1 MQTPNIKTSEKV
13 IPMIYAYTT
22 PGVTYHDGYI
32 KIGYTE
38 GNVDKRIHDQ
48 NHTPGIFAK
57 KEWQGTAIFDDG
69 SGDSFT
75 DKPLHAYMRNL
86 GVKQP
91 QDLGNTYF
99 DPKDRNEWFY
109 ISASESRKMF
119 NDFRGNRGIL
129 SSIRMVVPY
138 TLRHEQAEAIRM
150 MLDYKTDNP
159 NGEFLMNCKPRFGKT
174 LTVYDFCK
182 QAGAQTVLIVT
193 NRPAIANSWYDD
205 YVQFLGVESGYR
217 FVSEVDA
224 LRNRPGVLSR
234 KQYTELIETDPSGSV
249 NCIEFVSLQ
258 DMKGSIYF
266 SPYGIDKLGEVAK
279 MNWDVLVVDEAHEG
293 VDTYKTDIAFDH
305 IHRNFTI
312 HLSGTPFKALANNK
326 FGKDAIYNWTYADE
340 QDAKEKWDDSRG
352 ENPYSILPTLNL
364 FTYQM
369 SEIIK
374 EELKQGIEIQGETEE
389 YAFDLNEFFRTANGK
404 FVYEASVDRF
414 LDALT
419 LQKKF
424 PFSTSELRNELKHT
438 FWILERVESARALAK
453 KLNDHPVFKD
463 YKVVLAAGDGKID
476 DTDQNQKSFDAVREA
491 IAHNDKTITLSVG
504 QLTVGVTI
512 PEWSGVLILSNIK
525 SPALYMQA
533 AFRAQNP
540 CLYQKGLD
548 HYRKE
553 NAYVFDFDP
562 ARTLTI
568 YEEFANDLIPAT
580 AAGKGDLA
588 KRQENIRQLLN
599 FFPVIGEDESG
610 ELVPLDPEQVLSIPR
625 KIRSMEVVRRG
636 FMSNFLFQNISQIFG
651 APKEVLDIINQMQSY
666 SEPPAVKLPEE
677 VKEDLQLDDEG
688 NVSLSDEY
696 VDQKTSEIFGNKI
709 FDTSSVQDVV
719 KTTREEMPDDDT
731 AQNKAISEA
740 VKEIVHDTVKN
751 EIIENVKEQY
761 GASMRASDAK
771 RMENLI
777 NADADRA
784 IDKEITN
791 IAIEQNVV
799 EQERSDAMQKRHETG
814 RTTEEIN
821 KEFDQKQKEIKDS
834 LGERLQNAI
843 KNVIENSKKDVTKTV
858 ETTIKQREKNEIEDG
873 IRDHLR
879 GFSRTIPSFLMAYGD
894 NTVTLATFDT
904 VIPDKVFKDVTSITL
919 DDFRLLR
926 DGGVRKDK
934 ETGEDVIVPGKFF
947 DEVVFDDSVQEFLN
961 LKKKLADYFDEKSI
975 EDIFDYIPPQKT
987 NQIYTPKTIVKMMVD
1002 KLEEENPG
1010 CFDQPD
1016 KTFIDLYMKSGL
1028 YPAEI
1033 VKRLYQSPKM
1043 KELFPDGKERLQHI
1057 FEKQVY
1063 GLAPTEIIYKIAI
1076 SYILGFTD
1084 EIEIKNHN
1092 FRQVDA
1098 LPYAKDG
1105 KLDELLEN
1113 LYGNNDSSPVNPKQ
1127 EMVASP
1133 KPEMKEITPVLD
1145 ESGAVMLDE
1154 DGASLYFN
1162 DDIDVFLDYVRA
1174 KGIEIKDNRP
1184 NNGCV
1189 WVKAVPEINELIK
1202 KLKFGY
1208 KRFRYSASSKALGGE
1223 PGWYC

>member
-32 KIGYTE
+32 KVGYTE
-38 GNVDKRIHDQ
+38 QDVDDRIREQ
-48 NHTPGIFAK
+48 THTAGIMPK

-69 SGDSFT
+69 SGESFT

-91 QDLGNTYF
+91 QDLGNLYF
-99 DPKDRNEWFY
+99 DPNDRNEWFY
-109 ISASESRKMF
+109 TSASESRRMF
-119 NDFRGNRGIL
+119 NDFRGNRGVL
-129 SSIRMVVPY
+129 STIETVLPY
-138 TLRHEQAEAIRM
+138 TLRQEQAEAIQMAFAYRE
-150 MLDYKTDNP
+150 TNP

-182 QAGAQTVLIVT
+182 QAGARTVLIVT
-193 NRPAIANSWYDD
+193 NRPAIANSWYSD
-205 YVQFLGVESGYR
+205 YVKFMGVESGYR
-217 FVSEVDA
+217 FVSETDS
-224 LRNRPGVLSR
+224 LKGRPGVLTR
-234 KQYTELIETDPSGSV
+234 KQYADIITSDDYGS
-249 NCIEFVSLQ
+249 NRCIEFVSLQ
-258 DMKGSIYF
+258 DLKGSKYF
-266 SPYGIDKLGEVAK
+266 SPYGIDKLREVAD
-279 MNWDVLVVDEAHEG
+279 MNWDVLIIDEAHEG
-293 VDTYKTDIAFDH
+293 VDTYKTDVAFDH
-305 IHRNFTI
+305 IKRSFTI
-312 HLSGTPFKALANNK
+312 HLSGTPFKAIANNK
-326 FGKDAIYNWTYADE
+326 FPKEAIFNWTYADE
-340 QDAKEKWDDSRG
+340 QEAKAKWDASRG
-352 ENPYSILPTLNL
+352 ENPYANLPRLNM

-369 SEIIK
+369 SEIVK
-374 EELKQGIEIQGETEE
+374 EELKQGVEINGETEE
-389 YAFDLNEFFRTANGK
+389 YAFDLNEFFKTNNGR
-404 FVYEASVDRF
+404 FVYNASVDKF

-424 PFSTSELRNELKHT
+424 PFSTPELRNELKHT
-438 FWILERVESARALAK
+438 FWILDRVESARALAK
-453 KLNDHPVFKD
+453 KLNDHPIFKD
-463 YKVVLAAGDGKID
+463 YKIVLAAGDGKID
-476 DTDQNQKSFDAVREA
+476 DTDENRKSFDKVIDA
-491 IAHNDKTITLSVG
+491 IAHNEKTITLSVG

-525 SPALYMQA
+525 SPSLYMQA

-540 CLYQKGLD
+540 CLFKEGTN

-568 YEEFANDLIPAT
+568 YEEFANDLSPST
-580 AAGKGDLA
+580 AGGKGDLESR
-588 KRQENIRQLLN
+588 KKNLRSLLN
-599 FFPVIGEDESG
+599 FFPVIGEDEDG
-610 ELVPLDPEQVLSIPR
+610 ELVELDADKVLTIPR

-636 FMSNFLFQNISQIFG
+636 FMSNFLFQNIAQIFG
-651 APKEVLDIINQMQSY
+651 APQAVLDIINQLGTY
-666 SEPPAVKLPEE
+666 SEPAPVNLPQE
-677 VKEDLQLDDEG
+677 VKEDLQLDENG
-688 NVSLSDEY
+688 EVSLSDDY
-696 VDQKTSEIFGNKI
+696 VEQKTEEIFGTKI
-709 FDTSSVQDVV
+709 FDTSSVQNVV
-719 KTTREEMPDDDT
+719 ETVRDETADDDE
-731 AQNKAISEA
+731 AKQNKAISQA
-740 VKEIVHDTVKN
+740 VKDIVHDTVKN

-761 GASMRASDAK
+761 GDAMRTSDAK
-771 RMENLI
+771 RMETQI

-791 IAIEQNVV
+791 IAIEQNIV

-821 KEFDQKQKEIKDS
+821 EEYDQKQQDIKDS
-834 LGERLQNAI
+834 LGARLQNVI
-843 KNVIENSKKDVTKTV
+843 QNVIESSKKDVTKTV
-858 ETTIKQREKNEIEDG
+858 ETSIKQREKSEIEEG

-904 VIPDKVFKDVTSITL
+904 VIPDNVFKEVTSISL

-926 DGGVRKDK
+926 DGGIRKDQ
-934 ETGEDVIVPGKFF
+934 ETGEDVEIPGNFF
-947 DEVVFDDSVQEFLN
+947 DPVVFDDSVQEFLS
-961 LKKKLADYFDEKSI
+961 LKKRLADYFDEKSI

-1084 EIEIKNHN
+1084 DIEIERHN
-1092 FRQVDA
+1092 FRQADA
-1098 LPYAKDG
+1098 LPYAKEG
-1105 KLDELLEN
+1105 RLDELLER
-1113 LYGNNDSSPVNPKQ
+1113 LYGDSSSESESSAGSTIKHDTDFQV
-1127 EMVASP
+1127 
-1133 KPEMKEITPVLD
+1133 KPIL
-1145 ESGAVMLDE
+1145 
-1154 DGASLYFN
+1154 N
-1162 DDIDVFLDYVRA
+1162 DIDVGMTEEEKELLLFKSIDEFISYLQER
-1174 KGIEIKDNRP
+1174 GIEIRDNRP

-1189 WVKAVPEINELIK
+1189 WVKAGPEINEIIK
-1202 KLKFGY
+1202 LQKFGY